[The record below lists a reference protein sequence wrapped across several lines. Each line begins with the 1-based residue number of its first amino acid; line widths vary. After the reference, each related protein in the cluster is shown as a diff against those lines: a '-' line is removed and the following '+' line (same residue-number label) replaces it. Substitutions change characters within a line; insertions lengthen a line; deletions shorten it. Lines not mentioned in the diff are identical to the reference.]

1 MTSWD
6 RALSSAEEEAEL
18 LRATER
24 ERLRALVAGDVER
37 AGQLHTDD
45 FQLINPLGGALSKE
59 QYLSGISSRQIHYL
73 HWEPETIAVR
83 LYGDAAVIR
92 YQSQLEIVVQGRR
105 IPRQRYWHTDLYER
119 HGMQWQVVWSQ
130 ATAGEA

>member
-6 RALSSAEEEAEL
+6 RALFSAEEEAEL

-59 QYLSGISSRQIHYL
+59 QYLGGISSGQIHYL

-130 ATAGEA
+130 ATAGES